1 MSTKLPLDGRI
12 KTAAQLAT
20 RARIFYDIW
29 WFYEGAGTRPRIL
42 STMNEYSEFFR
53 FDSHAH
59 FVALVVHLASLLSRS
74 DSVNFSTLVT
84 EAKASGDFPP
94 EAITEAE
101 AISSRGAGV
110 VTESRHIARSNL
122 FAHRSASLSF
132 NDTFQRASIT
142 GNQLRELTNAGFR
155 IANVLLAARNQPAQ
169 FLHNLPK
176 QDAESLLN
184 DLADVCTT

>member
-1 MSTKLPLDGRI
+1 MSDHPMSTKLPLDGRI

-42 STMNEYSEFFR
+42 STMNDSEFFR

-59 FVALVVHLASLLSRS
+59 FVALIVHLASLLSRS

-101 AISSRGAGV
+101 AILHEVQELSPKVAILRGGTCLPIGALHFLL
-110 VTESRHIARSNL
+110 TTRSKEL
-122 FAHRSASLSF
+122 PLPATSSASLLTQGFVLRMFYWLHGTSQPSSCT
-132 NDTFQRASIT
+132 TFQNRMPS
-142 GNQLRELTNAGFR
+142 RYLT
-155 IANVLLAARNQPAQ
+155 
-169 FLHNLPK
+169 
-176 QDAESLLN
+176 
-184 DLADVCTT
+184 T